1 VRSASLATNKNMRPT
16 RSTCYKDP
24 PPPLTVTSD
33 SPHGK
38 KSSRPLRFEGRSRTN
53 QKQSVWMSKR
63 GKAHRTFLETGAT
76 WRLSG

>member
-38 KSSRPLRFEGRSRTN
+38 NLPGLFGSRDDHGQTRSN
-53 QKQSVWMSKR
+53 PY
-63 GKAHRTFLETGAT
+63 G
-76 WRLSG
+76 